1 MHRPTV
7 CQISLQY
14 RCTAAEYIGRLQSV
28 LFFKHDVV
36 KKIDILKNK
45 QVVINFWY
53 LHNIWML
60 LYDYPRNR
68 LRDCRRLYSRKINN
82 IQYWPIL

>member
-45 QVVINFWY
+45 QVVINF
-53 LHNIWML
+53 
-60 LYDYPRNR
+60 
-68 LRDCRRLYSRKINN
+68 
-82 IQYWPIL
+82 